1 MANYT
6 YIGDKLAKSGKLVG
20 KPCTAVRR
28 DNGKCIRGKNGNML
42 VEFDGTR
49 VVVPAKHL
57 RKTEGAQVSAQV
69 PEIMPARV
77 FAQAPEV
84 YAIAQASG
92 RIVEALAGMY
102 REILAGMVGKSAN
115 TKNTY
120 YRNAARFIEY
130 IQDNGIHAGTF
141 GQYREALALATG
153 GVSIQTKN
161 AYLAAAR
168 ALLREACRYGV
179 LPMDITSGVP
189 SFKAA
194 RGHVK
199 DGLTA
204 AEVRK
209 VFEYIQTNKT
219 GVSRARLVAM
229 FYLFAAEGLRQ
240 FEVQNLEVADVD
252 LKNCCIRFRGK
263 GRDAKERFYITPQTA
278 EALGAYIEAAGITG
292 GYVFASDT
300 KPGDPISLRAI
311 RKHFTCPKYG
321 IFARCGIAGKSTHGF
336 RHYNITTTLKATGGD
351 LVTTRRRSRHTGF
364 NMLEVYD
371 DERLARA
378 DVEALAVNFVF

>member
-20 KPCTAVRR
+20 KACTAVRIPKTEGAQVSAR
-28 DNGKCIRGKNGNML
+28 
-42 VEFDGTR
+42 VFAQAPEGTR

-57 RKTEGAQVSAQV
+57 RKNEGAQVSAQV

-130 IQDNGIHAGTF
+130 IQDSGIHAGTF
-141 GQYREALALATG
+141 GQYREALALEAG

-179 LPMDITSGVP
+179 LPMDITGGVP
-189 SFKAA
+189 SFKAE

-209 VFEYIQTNKT
+209 VIENIKT
-219 GVSRARLVAM
+219 T
-229 FYLFAAEGLRQ
+229 
-240 FEVQNLEVADVD
+240 
-252 LKNCCIRFRGK
+252 K
-263 GRDAKERFYITPQTA
+263 TA
-278 EALGAYIEAAGITG
+278 E
-292 GYVFASDT
+292 
-300 KPGDPISLRAI
+300 
-311 RKHFTCPKYG
+311 
-321 IFARCGIAGKSTHGF
+321 
-336 RHYNITTTLKATGGD
+336 
-351 LVTTRRRSRHTGF
+351 
-364 NMLEVYD
+364 
-371 DERLARA
+371 
-378 DVEALAVNFVF
+378 